1 MKIVVTCRQMARDI
15 ELMRPDLEELGLEV
29 SCPPVI
35 QHLEGDELVS
45 ALQGAVGVIA
55 GDDQFTAEV
64 MDRCPELRAISKWGI
79 GVDGIDKTAAAARG
93 ISVTNTPGMFDD
105 EVADVAYGY
114 LVMLTRQLHHI
125 DRGVRDGGWPKPVGT
140 SLRGTTLGIVGL
152 GGTGRA
158 MARRGLTAG
167 MTVIGSDP
175 SDASRQAALEIGV
188 RVVDID
194 EVVGTADHLSLH
206 CPLTPQT
213 RHLLDRERFASMR
226 EGIRIINTARG
237 QVIDEAA
244 LIEAIRS
251 GRVGGAALDVFE
263 GEPLP
268 ADSPLRHFDNVILG
282 SHNAS
287 NAKEAGERTHRQALD
302 NLLQALEIDA
312 P

>member
-1 MKIVVTCRQMARDI
+1 MRIVVTCRQMARDI
-15 ELMRPDLEELGLEV
+15 ELMRSRLEELGLEV
-29 SCPPVI
+29 SCPSVV
-35 QHLEGDELVS
+35 QHLEGDELVA

-55 GDDQFTAEV
+55 GDDHFTAEV
-64 MDRCPELRAISKWGI
+64 MDRCPDLRAISKWGI
-79 GVDGIDKTAAAARG
+79 GVDGIDRDAAATRG

-125 DRGVRDGGWPKPVGT
+125 DRGVREGTWPKPVG
-140 SLRGTTLGIVGL
+140 SSFNGATLGIVGL
-152 GGTGRA
+152 GGTGLA
-158 MARRGLTAG
+158 MARRALVAG

-175 SDASRQAALEIGV
+175 SEASRQAALELGV
-188 RVVDID
+188 GVVDID
-194 EVVGTADHLSLH
+194 QVIRNADHLSLH

-226 EGIRIINTARG
+226 EGIHIVNTARG

-244 LIEAIRS
+244 LIDALHA

-263 GEPLP
+263 DEPLP
-268 ADSPLRHFDNVILG
+268 AASPLRQFDNVILG

-287 NAKEAGERTHRQALD
+287 NTQEASERTNEQALA
-302 NLLQALEIDA
+302 NLLRALAIDS